1 MRPSLNLLTSETVQ
15 KIIDEGFA
23 LLKNPGIELHNQ
35 DGKELLLAAGA
46 EADLDSQVIR
56 IPEKIARSALESCP
70 NSFSLYNLGGDPV
83 IQYGSSQVHFN
94 PGSSAL
100 TILDRGTQR
109 AREAVTEDFVQF
121 VKLVEM
127 LPQIDAQST
136 ALVCSDVTEEIKDLY
151 RLYLALNYMSKPIVT
166 GAFRIDTWEIMKN
179 LLVTAAGGLSNLQKK
194 PLAIFD
200 VCPSPPLKWSD
211 QTCQNLIDCARFKV
225 PLQIVPMPMAGATS
239 PVTLAGAVVQHT
251 AECLSGITIAQLA
264 GEEARIVWGGSPAIF
279 DMKNSTTPMG
289 AVGTW
294 MIDIAYSQIGQALQL
309 PTQAYLGM
317 SDAKVVDAQ
326 CGLETSA
333 GIILAVLSGVNM
345 VSGAGMMAFENCQSF
360 EKLVIDSDIIGMAK
374 HLSRGIQIRDNPIAL
389 DLIREVGHP
398 SEFIIH
404 DHTHRWFK
412 DEFYY
417 PSPIIDRQTAEEWE
431 RNGAL
436 NSWDRAKDQV
446 NTLIAGYEEPTLDQ
460 STRDEMRQIT
470 TRAAQNFGMAKLPPL
485 PG

>member
-1 MRPSLNLLTSETVQ
+1 MRPSLNLLTDETVQ
-15 KIIDEGFA
+15 SIIDEGFA
-23 LLKNPGIELHNQ
+23 LLENPGIELHNQ
-35 DGKELLLAAGA
+35 DGMELLLAAGA
-46 EADLDSQVIR
+46 EAELESQVIR

-70 NSFSLYNLGGDPV
+70 NSFALYNLRGDPV
-83 IQYGSSQVHFN
+83 IQYGSRQVYFN

-100 TILDRGTQR
+100 TILDRETRR
-109 AREAVTEDFVQF
+109 ARKAVTEDFIHF

-136 ALVCSDVTEEIKDLY
+136 AIVCSDVTEEIKDLY

-166 GAFRIDTWEIMKN
+166 GAFRIDTWQIMKD
-179 LLVTAAGGLSNLQKK
+179 LLVTAAGGLTNLQKM
-194 PLAIFD
+194 PIAIFD
-200 VCPSPPLKWSD
+200 VCPSPPLKWSS
-211 QTCQNLIDCARFKV
+211 QTCQNLIDCARFEV

-251 AECLSGITIAQLA
+251 AECLSEITIAQLA
-264 GEEARIVWGGSPAIF
+264 QEGARIVWGGSPAVF

-294 MIDIAYSQIGQALQL
+294 MIDVAYAQVGQALQL

-333 GIILAVLSGVNM
+333 GTILATLAGVNM

-360 EKLVIDSDIIGMAK
+360 EKLVIDADIAGMAK
-374 HLSRGIQIRDNPIAL
+374 HLSRGIQIRDDPIAL
-389 DLIREVGHP
+389 DLIREVGHQ

-404 DHTHRWFK
+404 DHTLRWFK

-417 PSPIIDRQTAEEWE
+417 PSPIIDRQIAEEWE

-436 NSWDRAKDQV
+436 TCWDRAKDQV
-446 NTLIAGYEEPTLDQ
+446 NKLVDGYRKPTLDQ
-460 STRDEMRQIT
+460 STRDELRRIT
-470 TRAAQNFGMAKLPPL
+470 TRAAQNSGMVKLPPL
-485 PG
+485 PN